1 LRLKRKGMMK
11 SLKKDNLLKRSK
23 LREQQNMLKSHY
35 RRVLDI
41 AKIVK
46 KVLLSLQMIK
56 MLHFKVLS
64 HIREQERLKSK
75 QLK

>member
-1 LRLKRKGMMK
+1 MKLKRKGMMK

-23 LREQQNMLKSHY
+23 LKEQQNMLKSHY

-41 AKIVK
+41 ARTVR

-56 MLHFKVLS
+56 MHHFKVLS

-75 QLK
+75 Q